1 MAQDGVRT
9 DGIDDEDSEQDPQG
23 DVHYAVWGKMEEGK
37 AKDVAEFQGKD
48 TKDSPENGILEADV
62 AVHVP
67 FFVGI
72 IPPFAV
78 ADPFQDVACDPFG
91 GGGDDHTAEKQKN
104 RAGLQF
110 VQVAG
115 HENSRDSVD
124 GTQRAIQKASVY
136 HVFFPNSRHCRFQ
149 KPSKKGIKEEQ
160 PEVVVDCVVHQN
172 LLFFVHIG
180 LVTPFL

>member
-23 DVHYAVWGKMEEGK
+23 DVHYAVWGKMEEGQ

-62 AVHVP
+62 AIHVP

-91 GGGDDHTAEKQKN
+91 GGGDDHTAEKQKD

-136 HVFFPNSRHCRFQ
+136 PMSLTLAKSRNRKH
-149 KPSKKGIKEEQ
+149 
-160 PEVVVDCVVHQN
+160 
-172 LLFFVHIG
+172 L
-180 LVTPFL
+180 